1 MTLGGGR
8 SLRRQI
14 EAALSGE
21 ADPLG
26 EEGLGP
32 RDRREKGDA
41 DELDLAPNSEGTEAS
56 ADEASPGAP
65 VRRGKRGKERHVD
78 AAVRE
83 AYEASQVARAAADR
97 QVATVTASGAPARR
111 LPDLHPLPRLLH
123 GSGAFATLRARLG
136 TAAGPIPASGRH
148 AALSAVPHGAK
159 TYLAAALAMD
169 AAGESGQGAP
179 GPAGAPKAAA
189 ALLGSLPGGALAAA
203 PFGERLCW
211 IARDSEIG
219 DRVAEE
225 LQAWLGDPDSVAVLE
240 PRTALAYERSE
251 LVRDETAA
259 RVAAFAAWR
268 SGRARVLVASVAAL
282 LQHTLDPEEV
292 PANPLRLR
300 VGSRLHRDELLR
312 ELLALGYDPVSEVA
326 GRGEFARRGGLVD
339 VFPPAAPLPIRIE
352 LCGDEI
358 DSMRV
363 FDPADQRSIRAVEE
377 VLLLPASEFLVPR
390 GGMAEIRDRIARIPG
405 RAAGRLTERL
415 AADLARFE
423 EGVHA
428 GTGELGAHSGH
439 VHDAGAAARALE
451 TGDAA
456 EVWTAILCPA
466 TGLDHVGA
474 GTLLVLDEPGDIAES
489 ADFLWRQADERRS
502 ELIGSGELPE
512 GWPEAY
518 LVPREWKSRLLAAR
532 TLELTWESEATAPT
546 GGGTPLGN
554 LFGWHEPSLPPARTA
569 RLAETVSSWAA
580 DGDRVVLTSDQ
591 APRLAD
597 VLAEQ
602 GLPTGVVDRLAEAP
616 APGTRTLVGRSLN
629 GGFTGGP
636 DRLALVTDRELF
648 GSVRVRRPKAL
659 RRVVPRD
666 ILERLVPGDL
676 VVHVDQG
683 IARYERMLRRGVT
696 GEERDYLELSF
707 AGTDKIFLPVEQINR
722 ISRYSGAENPA
733 LSKLGG
739 AEWIRTKQRVKRAVT
754 DLAKELLEIYA
765 ARAAAPG
772 FAYPPDTPW
781 QQEMEAS
788 FPYEETL
795 DQLRAA
801 AEVKLDME
809 AGRPMDRLVVGDV
822 GYGKTEVALRGV
834 FKAIQGGRQVA
845 VLVPTT
851 VLASQHYQTFG
862 QRFAAFPINVRLL
875 SRYVSEKEQ
884 DATIDGLESGAVDLV
899 IGTHRLLSK
908 DVKFHDLGM
917 VVVDEE
923 QRFGVAAKERLK
935 KLRREV
941 DVLTLSATPIP
952 RTLNLAL
959 AGVRDLSLIETPP
972 EDRLPIQ
979 TRVAEASAGLVKDAI
994 LRELD
999 RGGQVFFVHNRVETI
1014 EAQAEQLRQLLPGTR
1029 IAVGHG
1035 QMPEGQLEKVMLGF
1049 AGGATE
1055 VLVCTTIIESG
1066 LDIPNANTIIIDRA
1080 DTLGLAQLYQLRG
1093 RVGRSSRR
1101 AYAYLLYRRRE
1112 KLSDVARKRL
1122 QAIFNA
1128 SELGAGFQIAL
1139 SDLEIRGAGNILGAE
1154 QHGHV
1159 AAVGF
1164 DLYTRLLAEAVEEQK
1179 ADFEGRPPVVERPG
1193 ATVDLPVDAHL
1204 PDAYVTETAQK
1215 LELYRRLGRVR
1226 STGEL
1231 AAFRQELNDRFGPP
1245 PQPVLRLM
1253 EVVELRLAAENAGV
1267 ASISREEGELV
1278 VRLSTLSR
1286 AAVMRALAPMGRDAV
1301 RFGTNQ
1307 ARIRLPKDPARAWTV
1322 AQAVVARLIP
1332 VAEEQRQQREKAT
1345 AAQGQA
1351 RDGFGG

>member
-1 MTLGGGR
+1 MSVRGGR
-8 SLRRQI
+8 PLRRQI

-26 EEGLGP
+26 EDGLGLP
-32 RDRREKGDA
+32 DRARVDGGEA
-41 DELDLAPNSEGTEAS
+41 DEFSVVGEEP
-56 ADEASPGAP
+56 ADP
-65 VRRGKRGKERHVD
+65 VRRGRRGKERRVD
-78 AAVRE
+78 AEVRV
-83 AYEASQVARAAADR
+83 AYLAALAAKA
-97 QVATVTASGAPARR
+97 QAGHETAPAGSGSAPNARR
-111 LPDLHPLPRLLH
+111 LPDLHVLPPLLH
-123 GSGAFATLRARLG
+123 GSGAFAALRQRLG
-136 TAAGPIPASGRH
+136 SESAPLPGSGRH
-148 AALSAVPHGAK
+148 ASLAAVPHGAK
-159 TYLAAALAMD
+159 SFLAAALTTGD
-169 AAGESGQGAP
+169 AAS
-179 GPAGAPKAAA
+179 AGTT
-189 ALLGSLPGGALAAA
+189 GT
-203 PFGERLCW
+203 GERLCW
-211 IARDSEIG
+211 VARDAEIG

-225 LQAWLGDPDSVAVLE
+225 LQSWLGDPDAVAVLE
-240 PRTALAYERSE
+240 PRSSLAYERSE

-259 RVAAFAAWR
+259 RVAALARWR
-268 SGRARVLVASVAAL
+268 SGRARVLVASVQAL
-282 LQHTLDPEEV
+282 LQHTLDPGEV
-292 PANPLRLR
+292 PAEPRHLR
-300 VGSRLHRDELLR
+300 VGARLHQDSLLH
-312 ELLALGYDPVSEVA
+312 ELLALGYDPVLEVA

-339 VFPPAAPLPIRIE
+339 VFPSAAPLPIRIE
-352 LCGDEI
+352 LFGDEI
-358 DSMRV
+358 ESMRA
-363 FDPADQRSIRAVEE
+363 FDPADQRSLHSVDE
-377 VLLLPASEFLVPR
+377 VVLLPASEFLVPA
-390 GGMAEIRDRIARIPG
+390 GGVGEIRTRLAQIS
-405 RAAGRLTERL
+405 GRLAGKLTDRL
-415 AADLARFE
+415 AEDLAHFE
-423 EGVHA
+423 EGIRA

-439 VHDAGAAARALE
+439 VHDIAASARALE

-456 EVWTAILCPA
+456 EVWAAVLCPA
-466 TGLDHVGA
+466 TGLDHVPA
-474 GTLLVLDEPGDIAES
+474 GTLLVLDEPGELADA
-489 ADFLWRQADERRS
+489 ADFLWRQAQERRD
-502 ELIGSGELPE
+502 ELVATHDLPE
-512 GWPEAY
+512 QWPEAY
-518 LVPREWKSRLLAAR
+518 LAPREWKTRLLRGR
-532 TLELTWESEATAPT
+532 TLELTWESEAGEPT
-546 GGGTPLGN
+546 GGGTPMGD
-554 LFGWHEPSLPPARTA
+554 LFGWREPALPPARTA
-569 RLAETVSSWAA
+569 RLAETIAGWTSE
-580 DGDRVVLTSDQ
+580 GDRVVLASDQ
-591 APRLAD
+591 APRLAE
-597 VLAEQ
+597 LLTEQ
-602 GLPTGVVDRLAEAP
+602 DLPTAAVDRIAEPP

-629 GGFTGGP
+629 GGFAGGP
-636 DRLALVTDRELF
+636 DGLVLVTDRELF
-648 GSVRVRRPKAL
+648 GTVRVRRPKAL

-666 ILERLVPGDL
+666 VLERLTGGDL
-676 VVHVDQG
+676 VVHVDHG
-683 IARYERMLRRGVT
+683 IARYERMLRRGVA

-707 AGTDKIFLPVEQINR
+707 HGTDKIFLPVEQINR
-722 ISRYSGAENPA
+722 ISRYSGGENPP

-739 AEWIRTKQRVKRAVT
+739 AEWLRTKQRVKRAVT

-772 FAYPPDTPW
+772 FAYQPDTPW
-781 QQEMEAS
+781 QQELEAS

-795 DQLRAA
+795 DQLRAT

-822 GYGKTEVALRGV
+822 GYGKTEVALRGA
-834 FKAIQGGRQVA
+834 FKALQGGKQVA

-851 VLASQHYQTFG
+851 VLAAQHYATFG
-862 QRFAAFPINVRLL
+862 QRLAAFPITVRLL
-875 SRYVSEKEQ
+875 SRFVPAKEQ
-884 DATIDGLESGAVDLV
+884 EATVEGLAAGSVDLV

-908 DVKFHDLGM
+908 DVRFRDLGM
-917 VVVDEE
+917 VIVDEE

-979 TRVAEASAGLVKDAI
+979 TRVAEASAGLVRDAI

-1014 EAQAEQLRQLLPGTR
+1014 EAQAEQLRQLLPGVR

-1035 QMPEGQLEKVMLGF
+1035 QMPEGQLEKVMLAF

-1066 LDIPNANTIIIDRA
+1066 LDIPNANTIVIDRA

-1112 KLSDVARKRL
+1112 RLSDVARKRL

-1179 ADFEGRPPVVERPG
+1179 AEFEGRAPEIERPG
-1193 ATVDLPVDAHL
+1193 AVVDLPVDAHL
-1204 PDAYVTETAQK
+1204 PDGYVPDTAQK

-1226 STGEL
+1226 TAGEL
-1231 AAFRQELNDRFGPP
+1231 AAFRQELGDRFGPP
-1245 PQPVLRLM
+1245 PQPVRKLL
-1253 EVVELRLAAENAGV
+1253 EVVELRMAAESAGI

-1278 VRLSTLSR
+1278 VRLGTLSR
-1286 AAVMRALAPMGRDAV
+1286 ASAIRVLAPMGRDVV

-1307 ARIRLPKDPARAWTV
+1307 ARIRLPRDPARAWSV
-1322 AQAVVARLIP
+1322 AQSVVTRLLP
-1332 VAEEQRQQREKAT
+1332 AAQEQRARA
-1345 AAQGQA
+1345 AAQTTA
-1351 RDGFGG
+1351 

>member
-1 MTLGGGR
+1 MSYRSGR
-8 SLRRQI
+8 PLRRQI

-32 RDRREKGDA
+32 PDRASEEP
-41 DELDLAPNSEGTEAS
+41 DEFPEAGAEQAAPI
-56 ADEASPGAP
+56 
-65 VRRGKRGKERHVD
+65 RRGKRGKERQVD
-78 AAVRE
+78 AEVKA
-83 AYEASQVARAAADR
+83 AYQAAQAARVATAEAAAR
-97 QVATVTASGAPARR
+97 GGSGAGPSARR
-111 LPDLHPLPRLLH
+111 LPDLRALPPLLHSSGAFGTLRQRLGTESHPLP
-123 GSGAFATLRARLG
+123 
-136 TAAGPIPASGRH
+136 AGGRH
-148 AALSAVPHGAK
+148 ASLASVPHGAK
-159 TYLAAALAMD
+159 SYLAAALALAD
-169 AAGESGQGAP
+169 
-179 GPAGAPKAAA
+179 AGANGQA
-189 ALLGSLPGGALAAA
+189 
-203 PFGERLCW
+203 GERLCW
-211 IARDSEIG
+211 VARDAEIG

-225 LQAWLGDPDSVAVLE
+225 LQAWLGDPEAVAVLE

-259 RVAAFAAWR
+259 RVAALAAWR
-268 SGRARVLVASVAAL
+268 GGRARVLVASVQAL

-292 PANPLRLR
+292 PDAPRRLR
-300 VGSRLHRDELLR
+300 AGGRVDRDQLLR
-312 ELLALGYDPVSEVA
+312 DLLGLGYEPVLEVA

-352 LCGDEI
+352 LFGDEI
-358 DSMRV
+358 DSMRS
-363 FDPADQRSIRAVEE
+363 FDPADQRSVRSLEE
-377 VLLLPASEFLVPR
+377 LTLLPASEFLVPP
-390 GGMAEIRDRIARIPG
+390 GGAVAIRERLASLSG
-405 RAAGRLTERL
+405 RVAGKLPERL

-423 EGVHA
+423 EGIRA

-439 VHDAGAAARALE
+439 VHDLAGSARALE

-456 EVWTAILCPA
+456 EVWAAVLCPA
-466 TGLDHVGA
+466 TGLDHLGP
-474 GTLLVLDEPGDIAES
+474 GTLMVLDEPGDIADA
-489 ADFLWRQADERRS
+489 ADFLWRQARERRD
-502 ELIGSGELPE
+502 ELASGGELPDR
-512 GWPEAY
+512 WPESY
-518 LVPREWKSRLLAAR
+518 LGPRDWKSRLLKGR
-532 TLELTWESEATAPT
+532 TLELTWETEAAAPT
-546 GGGTPLGN
+546 GGGTPMGD
-554 LFGWHEPSLPPARTA
+554 LFGWQEPALPPARTA
-569 RLAETVSSWAA
+569 RLAETIASWAA
-580 DGDRVVLTSDQ
+580 EGHRVVLASDQ
-591 APRLAD
+591 APRLAE
-597 VLAEQ
+597 LLTEQ
-602 GLPTGVVDRLAEAP
+602 DMPTAAVDHVTEAP
-616 APGTRTLVGRSLN
+616 APGTRILIGRSLN
-629 GGFTGGP
+629 GGFAGGP
-636 DRLALVTDRELF
+636 DGLVFVTDRELF
-648 GSVRVRRPKAL
+648 GAVRVRRPKAL

-666 ILERLVPGDL
+666 VLERLTSGDL
-676 VVHVDQG
+676 VVHVDHG
-683 IARYERMLRRGVT
+683 IARYERMLRRGVS

-722 ISRYSGAENPA
+722 ISRYSGGENPA
-733 LSKLGG
+733 LSHLGG
-739 AEWIRTKQRVKRAVT
+739 AEWLRTKQRVKRAVT

-772 FAYPPDTPW
+772 FAYAPDTPW
-781 QQEMEAS
+781 QQELEAS

-795 DQLRAA
+795 DQLRAT

-822 GYGKTEVALRGV
+822 GYGKTEVALRGA
-834 FKAIQGGRQVA
+834 FKAIQGGKQVA

-851 VLASQHYQTFG
+851 VLAAQHFGTFS
-862 QRFAAFPINVRLL
+862 QRFAAFPVTIKLL
-875 SRYVSEKEQ
+875 SRFVPEAEQ
-884 DATIDGLESGAVDLV
+884 TRTVGGLAAGSVDIV

-908 DVKFHDLGM
+908 DVSFRDLGM

-979 TRVAEASAGLVKDAI
+979 TRVAEASTGLVRDAI

-1014 EAQAEQLRQLLPGTR
+1014 EAQAEQLRQLLPGVR

-1035 QMPEGQLEKVMLGF
+1035 QMPEGRLEKVMIAF
-1049 AGGATE
+1049 AGGATD

-1179 ADFEGRPPVVERPG
+1179 AEFEGRPPEVERPG
-1193 ATVDLPVDAHL
+1193 AVVDLPVDAHL
-1204 PDAYVTETAQK
+1204 PDAYVPDTAQK

-1226 STGEL
+1226 SAREL
-1231 AAFRQELNDRFGPP
+1231 AAFRQELADRFGPP
-1245 PQPVLRLM
+1245 PQPVLRLL
-1253 EVVELRLAAENAGV
+1253 EVVELRLSAEEAGI
-1267 ASISREEGELV
+1267 ASISREEGDLV
-1278 VRLSTLSR
+1278 IRLGTLGR
-1286 AAVMRALAPMGRDAV
+1286 AALIRALAPMGRDAV

-1307 ARIRLPKDPARAWTV
+1307 ARIRLPRDPARSWSL
-1322 AQAVVARLIP
+1322 AQSVVARLLP
-1332 VAEEQRQQREKAT
+1332 VAREQAEQRARAA
-1345 AAQGQA
+1345 AAQAPLAAGDTP
-1351 RDGFGG
+1351 RPSGP

>member
-1 MTLGGGR
+1 VSVRGGR
-8 SLRRQI
+8 PLRRQV

-21 ADPLG
+21 AHPLG
-26 EEGLGP
+26 ADGLGP
-32 RDRREKGDA
+32 PDRHVSP
-41 DELDLAPNSEGTEAS
+41 DEDGGPQVEEGEVAR
-56 ADEASPGAP
+56 PIGHG
-65 VRRGKRGKERHVD
+65 RRGKERRVD
-78 AAVRE
+78 EEIKTAYRAAK
-83 AYEASQVARAAADR
+83 VARAAA
-97 QVATVTASGAPARR
+97 ATAAAAVGSGSGPTSRK
-111 LPDLHPLPRLLH
+111 LPDLGALPPLLH
-123 GSGAFATLRARLG
+123 ASGAFAALRARLG
-136 TAAGPIPASGRH
+136 AEGAPLPAAGRH
-148 AALSAVPHGAK
+148 ASLAAVPHGAK
-159 TYLAAALAMD
+159 TFLAAALAI
-169 AAGESGQGAP
+169 
-179 GPAGAPKAAA
+179 GPVP
-189 ALLGSLPGGALAAA
+189 LAA
-203 PFGERLCW
+203 GERLCW
-211 IARDSEIG
+211 VARDSEIG

-225 LQAWLGDPDSVAVLE
+225 LQAWLGDPEAVAVLE

-259 RVAAFAAWR
+259 RVAALAAWR
-268 SGRARVLVASVAAL
+268 SGRARVLVASVQAL
-282 LQHTLDPEEV
+282 LQHTLDPAEV
-292 PANPLRLR
+292 PAEPRRLR
-300 VGSRLHRDELLR
+300 IGARLQQDGLLR
-312 ELLALGYDPVSEVA
+312 DLLALGYDPVLEVA

-339 VFPPAAPLPIRIE
+339 VFPSAAPLPIRIE
-352 LCGDEI
+352 FFGDEI
-358 DSMRV
+358 DSMRA
-363 FDPADQRSIRAVEE
+363 FDPTDQRSLHSVDE
-377 VLLLPASEFLVPR
+377 VVLLPASEFLVPP
-390 GGMAEIRDRIARIPG
+390 GGVTEIRARLARLPG
-405 RAAGRLTERL
+405 RRSKLPDRLG
-415 AADLARFE
+415 ADLDRFE

-428 GTGELGAHSGH
+428 GTGETGAHSGH
-439 VHDAGAAARALE
+439 VHDVAAAARALE

-456 EVWTAILCPA
+456 EVWAAVLCPA
-466 TGLDHVGA
+466 TGLDHVPPS
-474 GTLLVLDEPGDIAES
+474 TLLVLDEPGDIADA
-489 ADFLWRQADERRS
+489 ADFLWRQAAERRS
-502 ELIGSGELPE
+502 ELVAAGDLPDE
-512 GWPEAY
+512 WPESY
-518 LVPREWKSRLLAAR
+518 LGLRDWKSRLLRGR
-532 TLELTWESEATAPT
+532 TLELTWESEAATPA
-546 GGGTPLGN
+546 GGGTPMGD
-554 LFGWHEPSLPPARTA
+554 LFGWREPGLPPARTA
-569 RLAETVSSWAA
+569 HLAGTVGSWAA
-580 DGDRVVLTSDQ
+580 EGNRVVLASDQ
-591 APRLAD
+591 ALRLAD
-597 VLAEQ
+597 LLAEG
-602 GLPTGVVDRLAEAP
+602 GLPTAVVERLSEAP
-616 APGTRTLVGRSLN
+616 APGTRILVGRSLN
-629 GGFTGGP
+629 GGFGGGP
-636 DRLALVTDRELF
+636 DGLMFVTDRELF

-666 ILERLVPGDL
+666 VLERLTAGDL
-676 VVHVDQG
+676 VVHVDHG
-683 IARYERMLRRGVT
+683 IARYERMLRRGT
-696 GEERDYLELSF
+696 SGEERDYLELSF

-722 ISRYSGAENPA
+722 ISRYSGGENPA

-739 AEWIRTKQRVKRAVT
+739 AEWLRTKQRVKRAVT
-754 DLAKELLEIYA
+754 DLARELLEIYA
-765 ARAAAPG
+765 ARASAPG
-772 FAYPPDTPW
+772 FAYAPDTPW
-781 QQEMEAS
+781 QAELEAS

-795 DQLRAA
+795 DQLRAT

-822 GYGKTEVALRGV
+822 GYGKTEVALRSV
-834 FKAIQGGRQVA
+834 FKAIQDGKQVA

-851 VLASQHYQTFG
+851 ILAAQHYDTFG
-862 QRFAAFPINVRLL
+862 QRFAAFPLTVRLL
-875 SRYVSEKEQ
+875 SRYVPVHEQ
-884 DATIDGLESGAVDLV
+884 EATIEGLAAGSVDLV

-908 DVKFHDLGM
+908 DVRFRDLGM

-979 TRVAEASAGLVKDAI
+979 TRVAEASAGLVRDAI

-1014 EAQAEQLRQLLPGTR
+1014 EAQAEQLRALLPGVR

-1066 LDIPNANTIIIDRA
+1066 LDIPNANTIVIDRA

-1112 KLSDVARKRL
+1112 RLSDVARKRL

-1179 ADFEGRPPVVERPG
+1179 AEFEGRPAEIERPG
-1193 ATVDLPVDAHL
+1193 AVVDLPVDAHL
-1204 PDAYVTETAQK
+1204 PDAYVPETSQK
-1215 LELYRRLGRVR
+1215 LDLYRRLGRVR
-1226 STGEL
+1226 TAGEL
-1231 AAFRQELNDRFGPP
+1231 ASFRQELLDRFGPLP
-1245 PQPVLRLM
+1245 PPVLKLL
-1253 EVVELRLAAENAGV
+1253 EVVEVRMAAENAGI

-1278 VRLSTLSR
+1278 VRLGTLSR
-1286 AAVMRALAPMGRDAV
+1286 AAAMRALAPMGRDVV

-1307 ARIRLPKDPARAWTV
+1307 ARIRLPRDAARAWSV
-1322 AQAVVARLIP
+1322 AQAVVSRLLP
-1332 VAEEQRQQREKAT
+1332 AAEEDHLGRERAAT
-1345 AAQGQA
+1345 A
-1351 RDGFGG
+1351 GGRPE

>member
-1 MTLGGGR
+1 VSVRGGR

-14 EAALSGE
+14 DAALSGE

-26 EEGLGP
+26 EDGLGVP
-32 RDRREKGDA
+32 DKPEEPGSEDMDPIA
-41 DELDLAPNSEGTEAS
+41 GEAPI
-56 ADEASPGAP
+56 
-65 VRRGKRGKERHVD
+65 RRGKRGRERHVD
-78 AAVRE
+78 EQIRE
-83 AYEASQVARAAADR
+83 AYQAAQIAREATEREAAA
-97 QVATVTASGAPARR
+97 VAVAAGSSRGTGSNARR
-111 LPDLHPLPRLLH
+111 LPDLHVLPPLLH
-123 GSGAFATLRARLG
+123 SSGAFDALRARLG
-136 TAAGPIPASGRH
+136 MEKGPLPPGGRH
-148 AALSAVPHGAK
+148 AALASVPHGAK
-159 TYLAAALAMD
+159 TFLAAALVLGD
-169 AAGESGQGAP
+169 TDGSP
-179 GPAGAPKAAA
+179 GRAVGTD
-189 ALLGSLPGGALAAA
+189 
-203 PFGERLCW
+203 RLVW
-211 IARDSEIG
+211 IARDAEIG

-225 LQAWLGDPDSVAVLE
+225 LQAWLGDPDAVAVLE

-259 RVAAFAAWR
+259 RVASLAAWR
-268 SGRARVLVASVAAL
+268 SGRARVLVASVQAL
-282 LQHTLDPEEV
+282 LQHTLDPDEV
-292 PANPLRLR
+292 PAAPRRLK
-300 VGSRLHRDELLR
+300 VGARIHQDELLR
-312 ELLALGYDPVSEVA
+312 ELLGLGYDPVLEVA

-339 VFPPAAPLPIRIE
+339 VFPSAAPLPIRIE
-352 LCGDEI
+352 LFGDEI

-363 FDPADQRSIRAVEE
+363 FDPADQRSVRPVEE
-377 VLLLPASEFLVPR
+377 LVLLPASEFLVPH
-390 GGMAEIRDRIARIPG
+390 GGVADIRERLARLSG
-405 RAAGRLTERL
+405 ARAAAGRLPDRL
-415 AADLARFE
+415 AGDLARFE
-423 EGVHA
+423 EGIHV
-428 GTGELGAHSGH
+428 GTGEIGARSGH
-439 VHDAGAAARALE
+439 VHDVGAAARALE

-456 EVWTAILCPA
+456 EVWAALLCPA
-466 TGLDHVGA
+466 TGLDHIPPE
-474 GTLLVLDEPGDIAES
+474 TLLVIDEPGDVDDA
-489 ADFLWRQADERRS
+489 ADFLWRQAEERRA
-502 ELIGSGELPE
+502 ELTAAGDLPQN
-512 GWPEAY
+512 WPTAY
-518 LVPREWKSRLLAAR
+518 LPARDWKTRLLRGR
-532 TLELTWESEATAPT
+532 TLELTWESEAAAPT
-546 GGGTPLGN
+546 GGGTPMGD
-554 LFGWHEPSLPPARTA
+554 LFGWHEPALPPARTDHLGRA
-569 RLAETVSSWAA
+569 IEAWTAE
-580 DGDRVVLTSDQ
+580 GDRVVLASDQ
-591 APRLAD
+591 ALRLSE
-597 VLAEQ
+597 LLTEQ
-602 GLPTGVVDRLAEAP
+602 KLPTAVTDRIAEAP
-616 APGTRTLVGRSLN
+616 RPGTRTLIGRSLN
-629 GGFTGGP
+629 GGFAGGP
-636 DRLALVTDRELF
+636 DALMLVTDRELF
-648 GSVRVRRPKAL
+648 GAVRVRRPKAL

-666 ILERLVPGDL
+666 VLERLTPGDL
-676 VVHVDQG
+676 VVHVDHG
-683 IARYERMLRRGVT
+683 IARYERLLRRGT
-696 GEERDYLELSF
+696 SGEERDYLELSF
-707 AGTDKIFLPVEQINR
+707 SGTDKIFLPVEQINR
-722 ISRYSGAENPA
+722 ISRYSGGENPA

-739 AEWIRTKQRVKRAVT
+739 ADWIRTKARVKKAVT
-754 DLAKELLEIYA
+754 DLARELLDIYA

-772 FAYPPDTPW
+772 VAYPPDTPW
-781 QQEMEAS
+781 QQELEAS

-795 DQLRAA
+795 DQLRAT

-822 GYGKTEVALRGV
+822 GYGKTEVALRGI
-834 FKAIQGGRQVA
+834 FKAIQGGKQVA

-851 VLASQHYQTFG
+851 VLAAQHFQTFS
-862 QRFAAFPINVRLL
+862 QRLAAFPIAVRLL
-875 SRYVSEKEQ
+875 SRFVPEKEQ
-884 DATIDGLESGAVDLV
+884 QSTVEGLAAGSIDLV

-908 DVKFHDLGM
+908 DVAFRDLGM

-979 TRVAEASAGLVKDAI
+979 TRVAEASAGLVRDAI

-1014 EAQAEQLRQLLPGTR
+1014 EAQAEQLRQLLPGVR

-1035 QMPEGQLEKVMLGF
+1035 QMPEGQLEKVMLAF

-1101 AYAYLLYRRRE
+1101 AYAYMLYRRRE

-1164 DLYTRLLAEAVEEQK
+1164 DLYARLLAEAVEEQR
-1179 ADFEGRPPVVERPG
+1179 AEFEGRPVVVERPG

-1204 PDAYVTETAQK
+1204 PDAYVPETAQK

-1226 STGEL
+1226 TEGEL
-1231 AAFRQELNDRFGPP
+1231 AAFRQELADRFGPP
-1245 PQPVLRLM
+1245 PQPVLRLL
-1253 EVVELRLAAENAGV
+1253 EVVELRMAAENAGIV
-1267 ASISREEGELV
+1267 SISREEGDLV
-1278 VRLSTLSR
+1278 VRLGTLSR
-1286 AAVMRALAPMGRDAV
+1286 AAAMRALASMGRDVV

-1307 ARIRLPKDPARAWTV
+1307 ARIRLPRDPARSWSV
-1322 AQAVVARLIP
+1322 AQSVVARLLP
-1332 VAEEQRQQREKAT
+1332 AAQEQQEQRDRAAT
-1345 AAQGQA
+1345 AQG
-1351 RDGFGG
+1351 RLS

>member
-1 MTLGGGR
+1 MNVRGGR

-14 EAALSGE
+14 DAALSGA

-26 EEGLGP
+26 EDGLGLP
-32 RDRREKGDA
+32 DKPEDA
-41 DELDLAPNSEGTEAS
+41 DDGEFATDGEPGEAPI
-56 ADEASPGAP
+56 
-65 VRRGKRGKERHVD
+65 RRGKRGKERHVD
-78 AAVRE
+78 EEIKAA
-83 AYEASQVARAAADR
+83 YQASQTARAAASN
-97 QVATVTASGAPARR
+97 AAAALGTGSGSTARK
-111 LPDLHPLPRLLH
+111 LPDLHVLPRLLH
-123 GSGAFATLRARLG
+123 TSGAFGSLRTRLG
-136 TAAGPIPASGRH
+136 AEGAALPAGGRH
-148 AALSAVPHGAK
+148 AALAAVPHGAK
-159 TYLAAALAMD
+159 SYLAAALAIGD
-169 AAGESGQGAP
+169 APAVDASGAVATRGAQ
-179 GPAGAPKAAA
+179 AASA
-189 ALLGSLPGGALAAA
+189 VA
-203 PFGERLCW
+203 GERLVW
-211 IARDSEIG
+211 IARDAEIG

-225 LQAWLGDPDSVAVLE
+225 LQAWLGDPEAVAVLE

-259 RVAAFAAWR
+259 RVAALAAWR
-268 SGRARVLVASVAAL
+268 SGRAHVLVASVQAL
-282 LQHTLDPEEV
+282 LQHTLDPEEL
-292 PANPLRLR
+292 PAEPRRLKIGAR
-300 VGSRLHRDELLR
+300 IHQDQLLHD
-312 ELLALGYDPVSEVA
+312 LLALGYDPVLEVA

-339 VFPPAAPLPIRIE
+339 VFPSAAPLPIRIE
-352 LCGDEI
+352 LFGDEI

-363 FDPADQRSIRAVEE
+363 FDPTDQRSLRPVEE
-377 VLLLPASEFLVPR
+377 VVLLPASEFLVPD
-390 GGMAEIRDRIARIPG
+390 GGVADIRARVTRLPG
-405 RAAGRLTERL
+405 RAKLPDRLV
-415 AADLARFE
+415 ADLARFE

-439 VHDAGAAARALE
+439 LHDVGAAARALE

-456 EVWTAILCPA
+456 EVWAAVLCPA
-466 TGLDHVGA
+466 TGLDHVPA
-474 GTLLVLDEPGDIAES
+474 GTLLVLDEPADIADS
-489 ADFLWRQADERRS
+489 ADFLWRQAQERRT
-502 ELIGSGELPE
+502 ELVAGGDLPGE
-512 GWPEAY
+512 WPEAY
-518 LVPREWKSRLLAAR
+518 LSPRDWKSRLLRGR
-532 TLELTWESEATAPT
+532 TLEMTWESEAAATT
-546 GGGTPLGN
+546 GGGTPMGD
-554 LFGWHEPSLPPARTA
+554 LFGWREPSLPPARTGK
-569 RLAETVSSWAA
+569 LAETVTAWAA
-580 DGDRVVLTSDQ
+580 EGSRVVLASDQ

-597 VLAEQ
+597 LLQEQ
-602 GLPTGVVDRLAEAP
+602 GLPTAVVERIVDAP
-616 APGTRTLVGRSLN
+616 PPGTRTLIGRSLN
-629 GGFTGGP
+629 GGFTDGP
-636 DRLALVTDRELF
+636 DGLTLVTDRELF

-666 ILERLVPGDL
+666 VLERLTQGDL
-676 VVHVDQG
+676 VVHVDHG
-683 IARYERMLRRGVT
+683 IARYERMLRRGAA
-696 GEERDYLELSF
+696 GDERDYLELSF
-707 AGTDKIFLPVEQINR
+707 SGTDKIFLPVEQINR
-722 ISRYSGAENPA
+722 ISRYSGGENPA

-739 AEWIRTKQRVKRAVT
+739 AEWLRTKQRVKKAVT

-765 ARAAAPG
+765 ARASAPG
-772 FAYPPDTPW
+772 FAYPADTPW
-781 QQEMEAS
+781 QQELEMS

-795 DQLRAA
+795 DQLRAT
-801 AEVKLDME
+801 AEVKIDME

-822 GYGKTEVALRGV
+822 GYGKTEVALRGI
-834 FKAIQGGRQVA
+834 FKAIQGGKQVA

-851 VLASQHYQTFG
+851 VLAAQHYATFS
-862 QRFAAFPINVRLL
+862 QRFAAYPVTVRLL
-875 SRYVSEKEQ
+875 SRFVPEKEQ
-884 DATIDGLESGAVDLV
+884 AVTIDGLAAGSVDLV

-908 DVKFHDLGM
+908 DVRFRDLGM

-979 TRVAEASAGLVKDAI
+979 TRVAEASTGLVRDAC

-1035 QMPEGQLEKVMLGF
+1035 QMPEGHLEKVMIWF
-1049 AGGATE
+1049 ADGETE
-1055 VLVCTTIIESG
+1055 ILVCTTIIESG

-1179 ADFEGRPPVVERPG
+1179 AEFEGRPAEIERPG
-1193 ATVDLPVDAHL
+1193 ATVDIPVDAHL
-1204 PDAYVTETAQK
+1204 PDDYVPETSQK

-1226 STGEL
+1226 TAGEL
-1231 AAFRQELNDRFGPP
+1231 AAFRQELVDRFGPL
-1245 PQPVLRLM
+1245 PQPVLRLL
-1253 EVVELRLAAENAGV
+1253 EVVELRMAAETAGI
-1267 ASISREEGELV
+1267 ASISREEGDLV
-1278 VRLSTLSR
+1278 VRLGTLSR
-1286 AAVMRALAPMGRDAV
+1286 AAAMRGLASMGRDVV
-1301 RFGTNQ
+1301 RFGSNQ
-1307 ARIRLPKDPARAWTV
+1307 ARIRLPRDPARSWSV
-1322 AQAVVARLIP
+1322 AQSVVARLLP
-1332 VAEEQRQQREKAT
+1332 AAEEQRIQRERAA
-1345 AAQGQA
+1345 AAQG
-1351 RDGFGG
+1351 RPE

>member
-1 MTLGGGR
+1 MSIRGGR
-8 SLRRQI
+8 PLRRQI

-26 EEGLGP
+26 EEGLGLP
-32 RDRREKGDA
+32 DGRGTGGSHESGEDFAAAEGEAGD
-41 DELDLAPNSEGTEAS
+41 E
-56 ADEASPGAP
+56 SPGPP
-65 VRRGKRGKERHVD
+65 VGRGKRGKERHVD
-78 AAVRE
+78 EAVRV
-83 AYEASQVARAAADR
+83 AYLAAQAARAAIGHESE
-97 QVATVTASGAPARR
+97 VGAGVKARR
-111 LPDLHPLPRLLH
+111 LPDLHVLPPLLH
-123 GSGAFATLRARLG
+123 ASGAFAALRQRLG
-136 TAAGPIPASGRH
+136 TAIGPLPPGGRH
-148 AALSAVPHGAK
+148 AALAAIPHGAK
-159 TYLAAALAMD
+159 TYLAAALALD
-169 AAGESGQGAP
+169 GVASGTA
-179 GPAGAPKAAA
+179 
-189 ALLGSLPGGALAAA
+189 
-203 PFGERLCW
+203 ERLCW

-225 LQAWLGDPDSVAVLE
+225 LQAWLGDPEAVAVLE

-259 RVAAFAAWR
+259 RVAALAAWR

-282 LQHTLDPEEV
+282 LQHTLDPDEV
-292 PANPLRLR
+292 PAQPARLR
-300 VGSRLHRDELLR
+300 IGTRVHRDELLR
-312 ELLALGYDPVSEVA
+312 QLLALGYDPVLEVA

-339 VFPPAAPLPIRIE
+339 IFPSAAPLPIRVE
-352 LCGDEI
+352 LFGDEI

-363 FDPADQRSIRAVEE
+363 FDPTDQRSLRAIEE
-377 VLLLPASEFLVPR
+377 VALLPASEFLVPH
-390 GGMAEIRDRIARIPG
+390 GGVAEIRARVAGLPG
-405 RAAGRLTERL
+405 RLSGHLPERL
-415 AADLARFE
+415 AADLTRFE
-423 EGVHA
+423 EGVRA
-428 GTGELGAHSGH
+428 GTGDLGAHSGH
-439 VHDAGAAARALE
+439 VHDVAAAARALE

-456 EVWTAILCPA
+456 EVWAAVLCPA
-466 TGLDHVGA
+466 TGLDHLSL

-489 ADFLWRQADERRS
+489 AQFLWRQAQERRA
-502 ELIGSGELPE
+502 ELVASGDLPE
-512 GWPEAY
+512 HWPEAY
-518 LVPREWKSRLLAAR
+518 LGQREWKGRLLSGR
-532 TLELTWESEATAPT
+532 TLELTWESEAATPT
-546 GGGTPLGN
+546 GGGTPMGD
-554 LFGWHEPSLPPARTA
+554 LFGWHEPALPPARTE
-569 RLAETVSSWAA
+569 RLAQTVAGWTSE
-580 DGDRVVLTSDQ
+580 GDRVVLASDQ

-597 VLAEQ
+597 LLSEQ
-602 GLPTGVVDRLAEAP
+602 ELPTAVVDRLAEAP
-616 APGTRTLVGRSLN
+616 APGTRTLIGRTLN
-629 GGFTGGP
+629 GGFAGGP
-636 DRLALVTDRELF
+636 DGLALVTDRELF

-666 ILERLVPGDL
+666 ILERLTSGDL
-676 VVHVDQG
+676 VVHVDHG
-683 IARYERMLRRGVT
+683 IARYERMLRRGSA

-722 ISRYSGAENPA
+722 ISRYSGGENPA

-739 AEWIRTKQRVKRAVT
+739 ADWLRTKQRVKRAVT

-781 QQEMEAS
+781 QQELEAS

-795 DQLRAA
+795 DQLRAT

-834 FKAIQGGRQVA
+834 FKAIQGGKQVA

-851 VLASQHYQTFG
+851 VLAAQHHQTFG
-862 QRFAAFPINVRLL
+862 QRLAAFPITVRLL
-875 SRYVSEKEQ
+875 SRYVPEKEQ
-884 DATIDGLESGAVDLV
+884 AATIAGLAAGSVDLV

-908 DVKFHDLGM
+908 DVRFRDLGM
-917 VVVDEE
+917 VIVDEE

-979 TRVAEASAGLVKDAI
+979 TRVAEASTGLVRDAI

-1014 EAQAEQLRQLLPGTR
+1014 EAQAEQLRQLLPDVR

-1035 QMPEGQLEKVMLGF
+1035 QMPEGRLEKVMLAF
-1049 AGGATE
+1049 AGGATD

-1066 LDIPNANTIIIDRA
+1066 LDIPNANTIVIDRA

-1112 KLSDVARKRL
+1112 RLSDVARKRL

-1179 ADFEGRPPVVERPG
+1179 AEFEGRPPVIERPG
-1193 ATVDLPVDAHL
+1193 AVVDLPVDAHL
-1204 PDAYVTETAQK
+1204 PDSYVPETAQK

-1226 STGEL
+1226 TAGEL
-1231 AAFRQELNDRFGPP
+1231 AAFRQELADRFGPP
-1245 PQPVLRLM
+1245 PLPVLRLL
-1253 EVVELRLAAENAGV
+1253 EVVELRTAAENAGI

-1278 VRLSTLSR
+1278 VRLGTLSR
-1286 AAVMRALAPMGRDAV
+1286 AAAIRALAPMGRDAV

-1307 ARIRLPKDPARAWTV
+1307 ARIRLPRDPARSWAL
-1322 AQAVVARLIP
+1322 AQSVVARLLP
-1332 VAEEQRQQREKAT
+1332 AAEEQRLQRERAA
-1345 AAQGQA
+1345 AAQGPLS
-1351 RDGFGG
+1351 

>member
-1 MTLGGGR
+1 MSVRGGR

-14 EAALSGE
+14 DAALSGE

-26 EEGLGP
+26 EEGLGLP
-32 RDRREKGDA
+32 DGAQPDRAQPEDDA
-41 DELDLAPNSEGTEAS
+41 EF
-56 ADEASPGAP
+56 PGAEEPAAP
-65 VRRGKRGKERHVD
+65 VRRGKAPAAPVLRGRAPAAPVLRGRRGQERHVD
-78 AAVRE
+78 EGVRVAYQAAQAAR
-83 AYEASQVARAAADR
+83 AEASRDAVVAAGG
-97 QVATVTASGAPARR
+97 SGAAPNARR
-111 LPDLHPLPRLLH
+111 LPDLHVLPPLLH
-123 GSGAFATLRARLG
+123 ASGAFAALRQRVG
-136 TAAGPIPASGRH
+136 TENAPLPAGGRH
-148 AALSAVPHGAK
+148 AALASVPHGAK
-159 TYLAAALAMD
+159 TFLAAALALD
-169 AAGESGQGAP
+169 G
-179 GPAGAPKAAA
+179 AAA
-189 ALLGSLPGGALAAA
+189 TTAGVGATGATV
-203 PFGERLCW
+203 GERLCW

-225 LQAWLGDPDSVAVLE
+225 LQSWLGDPDAVTVLE

-259 RVAAFAAWR
+259 RVAALAAWR
-268 SGRARVLVASVAAL
+268 SGRARVLVASVQAL
-282 LQHTLDPEEV
+282 LQHTLDPDEV
-292 PANPLRLR
+292 PAAPRRLR
-300 VGSRLHRDELLR
+300 VGARIHQDELLHD
-312 ELLALGYDPVSEVA
+312 LLALGYDPVLEVA

-339 VFPPAAPLPIRIE
+339 VFPSAAPLPIRIE
-352 LCGDEI
+352 LFGDEI

-363 FDPADQRSIRAVEE
+363 FDPADQRSVRPVDE
-377 VLLLPASEFLVPR
+377 VVLLPASEFLVPD
-390 GGMAEIRDRIARIPG
+390 GGISKLRERLTSLPG
-405 RAAGRLTERL
+405 RVAAGLPDRL

-423 EGVHA
+423 EGVRT

-439 VHDAGAAARALE
+439 VHDLGGSARALD

-456 EVWTAILCPA
+456 EVWAAVLCPA
-466 TGLDHVGA
+466 TGLDHVPL
-474 GTLLVLDEPGDIAES
+474 GTLLVLDEPGDIADA
-489 ADFLWRQADERRS
+489 ADFLWRQAQERRD
-502 ELIGSGELPE
+502 ELVGAHDLPDR
-512 GWPEAY
+512 WPESY
-518 LVPREWKSRLLAAR
+518 LGPRDWKSRLLRGR
-532 TLELTWESEATAPT
+532 TLELTWESEAATPT
-546 GGGTPLGN
+546 GGGTPMGD
-554 LFGWHEPSLPPARTA
+554 LFGWREPSLPPARTA
-569 RLAETVSSWAA
+569 RLAQTIAGWASE
-580 DGDRVVLTSDQ
+580 GNRVVLASDQ
-591 APRLAD
+591 APRLAE
-597 VLAEQ
+597 LLTEQ
-602 GLPTGVVDRLAEAP
+602 DMPTAAVDRLAVAP

-629 GGFTGGP
+629 GGFADGP
-636 DRLALVTDRELF
+636 DGLVLVTDRELF
-648 GSVRVRRPKAL
+648 GAVRVRRPKAL

-666 ILERLVPGDL
+666 VLERLTQGDL
-676 VVHVDQG
+676 VVHIDHG
-683 IARYERMLRRGVT
+683 IARYERMLRRGVS

-707 AGTDKIFLPVEQINR
+707 HGTDKIFLPVEQINR
-722 ISRYSGAENPA
+722 ISRYSGGENPD

-739 AEWIRTKQRVKRAVT
+739 GEWLRTKQRVKRAVT

-781 QQEMEAS
+781 QQELEAS

-795 DQLRAA
+795 DQLRAT

-822 GYGKTEVALRGV
+822 GYGKTEVALRGA
-834 FKAIQGGRQVA
+834 FKALQGGKQVA

-851 VLASQHYQTFG
+851 VLAAQHYATFG
-862 QRFAAFPINVRLL
+862 QRFAAFPITVRLL
-875 SRYVSEKEQ
+875 SRFVPAKEQ
-884 DATIDGLESGAVDLV
+884 DAAVAGLADGSVDIV

-908 DVKFHDLGM
+908 DVRFRDLGM
-917 VVVDEE
+917 VIVDEE

-979 TRVAEASAGLVKDAI
+979 TRVAEASAGLVRDAI

-1014 EAQAEQLRQLLPGTR
+1014 EAQAEQLRQLLPGVR

-1035 QMPEGQLEKVMLGF
+1035 QMPEGQLEKVMIAF

-1066 LDIPNANTIIIDRA
+1066 LDIPNANTIVIDRA

-1179 ADFEGRPPVVERPG
+1179 AEFEGRPAEVERPG
-1193 ATVDLPVDAHL
+1193 AVVDIPVDAHL
-1204 PDAYVTETAQK
+1204 PDAYVPDTAQK

-1226 STGEL
+1226 TAGEL
-1231 AAFRQELNDRFGPP
+1231 AAFRQELADRFGPP
-1245 PQPVLRLM
+1245 PQPVLRLL
-1253 EVVELRLAAENAGV
+1253 EVVELRMAAELAGV

-1278 VRLSTLSR
+1278 VRLGTLTRSS
-1286 AAVMRALAPMGRDAV
+1286 VMRALAPMGRDVV
-1301 RFGTNQ
+1301 RFGSNQ
-1307 ARIRLPKDPARAWTV
+1307 ARIRLPRDPGRAWGV
-1322 AQAVVARLIP
+1322 AQSVVARLLP
-1332 VAEEQRQQREKAT
+1332 VAREQQEQRERAAT
-1345 AAQGQA
+1345 AQGP
-1351 RDGFGG
+1351 R